1 MKITYNE
8 KENSLEIKDGIKK
21 QYFILKLLM
30 VLNLINALVR
40 LIDVNKSE
48 FGFIEFIW
56 LTLGILSLILLY
68 FFIFKRSTAQKI
80 EIDKIKGLKEK
91 SAFGRK
97 RFYLELSDGKQRN
110 LLSFKNEFE
119 FAKIRELLTHVGI
132 EN

>member
-40 LIDVNKSE
+40 LIDVDKSE
-48 FGFIEFIW
+48 FGFIEIIW
-56 LTLGILSLILLY
+56 LVLGIISLILLY
-68 FFIFKRSTAQKI
+68 FFIFKRSTADKI
-80 EIDKIKGLKEK
+80 EIEKIIGLKEK

-97 RFYLELSDGKQRN
+97 RFYLELADGKQRS

-119 FAKIRELLTHVGI
+119 FAKIRELLTKVGI
-132 EN
+132 K